1 MKPIHSTLA
10 SMLVLALAAGCGGG
24 NDAESELRQYVG
36 DERARGTPPT
46 LSADEGGDAE
56 ASLRL
61 GDAGIDD
68 PYSGDVRRVPG
79 GGGRMQSLAG
89 GPGAESRLLRT
100 AKRYVG
106 TPYEYGSD
114 REEASTFDCSD
125 FAQWVYGE
133 ALGLS
138 IPRDSRSQ
146 AEYVRSRG
154 SRTYDDPRDA
164 RPGDLLFFSAYRGNA
179 RSNYD
184 GRRNETI
191 THVAIA
197 LGNGRVIHSLSEDTG
212 GVRIDSLSDNHL
224 EYRFVFGGTLIGRSK
239 R

>member
-1 MKPIHSTLA
+1 MKTLWSTAACLA
-10 SMLVLALAAGCGGG
+10 VLSMAAGCGGG
-24 NDAESELRQYVG
+24 NDAEVELRQYVG
-36 DERARGTPPT
+36 DERARETPPL

-56 ASLRL
+56 TSLRQ

-68 PYSGDVRRVPG
+68 PYSGDVRRIPG
-79 GGGRMQSLAG
+79 GGGRMQSLAV
-89 GPGAESRLLRT
+89 GPGAESRLIRT
-100 AKRYVG
+100 AKRYLG

-125 FAQWVYGE
+125 FVQWVYGE

-146 AEYVRSRG
+146 AEYVRARSSRA
-154 SRTYDDPRDA
+154 YDDPTDA

-179 RSNYD
+179 RSDYA
-184 GRRNETI
+184 GRRDETI

-197 LGNGRVIHSLSEDTG
+197 LGNGRVIHTLSEDTG
-212 GVRIDSLSDNHL
+212 GVRIDALADNHL
-224 EYRFVFGGTLIGRSK
+224 EYRFVFGGTLLRGGK